1 MSLTAHHLQYR
12 ANGRNLLSAV
22 SLELRAGEVHAVLGP
37 NGAGKSTLLRLLARE
52 IKPYAGEIRLG
63 GRPLQQWPGEALAR
77 TRAVMSQRDQL
88 LFAFTGAEVVGLGRL
103 PHRHATDAQNEQIID
118 AALKLV
124 DADHLRSRYYPTL
137 SGGERARIQLAR
149 ALTQIWEPV
158 ADGTETRC
166 LLLDEPTAS
175 QDLAHQHRCL
185 GIARTFAA
193 RGVAVLAV
201 LHDPNLVLAY
211 ADKVTVLCCGEA
223 LAHGTPAKVL
233 TAELMSRIYGVP
245 VNVLN
250 DPKSGQR
257 WIHVDNPDR
266 AF

>member
-1 MSLTAHHLQYR
+1 MSLSAHQLHYR
-12 ANGRNLLSAV
+12 VNGRSLLSAV

-52 IKPYAGEIRLG
+52 ISPDAGEIRYG
-63 GRPLQQWPGEALAR
+63 NRPLREWPGAVLAR
-77 TRAVMSQRDQL
+77 NRAVMSQRDQL
-88 LFAFTGAEVVGLGRL
+88 LFAFTSAEVVGLGRL
-103 PHRHATDAQNEQIID
+103 PYPHVMVAENEHIVD

-124 DADHLRSRYYPTL
+124 DADHLRSRHYPSL
-137 SGGERARIQLAR
+137 SGGERARVQLAR
-149 ALTQIWEPV
+149 ALAQIWDASE
-158 ADGTETRC
+158 GQTRC

-185 GIARTFAA
+185 GIARAFAA

-211 ADKVTVLCCGEA
+211 ADQVTVLCCGET
-223 LAHGTPAKVL
+223 LAQGAPSQVL

-245 VNVLN
+245 VRVLN
-250 DPKSGQR
+250 DPLSGQR
-257 WIHVDNPDR
+257 WIDVDSPDR
-266 AF
+266 RY